1 MTLKLFSRFSSK
13 ANEKHNLKNKS
24 KKEIGDYGEKLAV
37 KFLKKQGYKILS
49 TNYKVKY
56 GEIDIIA
63 KDGLFTVFIEV
74 KYRSKK
80 LYGLPSEAVDKHKQ
94 NKIKYI
100 LTNSVDYKDA
110 NEALINDEEGFKF
123 FVNNIIKQAMRKVNQ
138 EEMC

>member
-94 NKIKYI
+94 NKVKYVASQYVLSHQDDNLLMRFDVVQI
-100 LTNSVDYKDA
+100 TDGKIEL
-110 NEALINDEEGFKF
+110 FKSAF
-123 FVNNIIKQAMRKVNQ
+123 
-138 EEMC
+138 